1 MSVSSP
7 GIYMSGVL
15 KLLSYSPLIFPKFLH
30 RASYLANEL
39 VGLKLTGKLKEE
51 KLLLGTR

>member
-1 MSVSSP
+1 
-7 GIYMSGVL
+7 MSGVL